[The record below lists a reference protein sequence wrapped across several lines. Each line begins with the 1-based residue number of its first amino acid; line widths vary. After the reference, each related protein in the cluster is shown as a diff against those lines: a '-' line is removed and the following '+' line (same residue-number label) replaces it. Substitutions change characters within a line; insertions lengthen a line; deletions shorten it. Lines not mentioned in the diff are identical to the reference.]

1 MKRSPIKREL
11 LRNALEGI
19 ADNMM
24 VTVIRTSRS
33 MVVKSN
39 LDFSAGI
46 CDGAGVMVAQGL
58 ALPPHLGAMMPAL
71 AGCLDEFGDDIH
83 PGDILAN
90 NDPYSGA
97 SHLND
102 VFMYLPVFTAGGERI
117 AFVGLILHHTDM
129 GGRVPGG
136 NATDSSEIFQEG
148 LRIAPTKIH
157 ERGEPNRT
165 LFRIIEANVRVP
177 GLVIGDMRA
186 QIAALR
192 VAEGE
197 FQALFERYD
206 ADEVKAY
213 MADLV
218 DHSERLTR
226 ASVAALP
233 DGEVE
238 FSDWMDGDGVGDTPV
253 EFHVKITVR
262 GDEMTV
268 DFTGTSPQTTGALNP
283 NFWFTASCTY
293 AAVRSVL
300 DPDIPNNAGFTRPI
314 QVIAPEGCFLNPVF
328 PAPLGARGQSGYRV
342 RSVVL
347 GALAKLLPGRMP
359 ACPGGSEFAV
369 VFAGYEADRSPFL
382 FLEFHNMSGLG
393 GGPDRDGQDAGPYWL
408 GNIAN
413 VSVELIEAESL
424 LLVEEYGFLP
434 DTGGPGRFRGA
445 LGIVRQYRLLAET
458 ATLQLRSDRQFFPPW
473 GLEGGGAGAPG
484 RCLLNPAGNDPEVL
498 PSKFI
503 RTLKRGDVLRG
514 EMPGSGGY
522 GDPLTRDAE
531 AVQDDVR
538 QGKLGIRHARE
549 AYGVA
554 IDARTLAIDARA
566 TERLRARGRTGRA

>member
-1 MKRSPIKREL
+1 VNATERSPIKREL

-71 AGCLDEFGDDIH
+71 KGCLDEFGDDIH

-102 VFMYLPVFTAGGERI
+102 VFMYLPVFTPAGERI

-157 ERGEPNRT
+157 EKGEPNRT
-165 LFRIIEANVRVP
+165 LFRIIESNVRVP

-186 QIAALR
+186 QIAALQ
-192 VAEGE
+192 VAERE
-197 FQALFERYD
+197 FQALFERHD
-206 ADEVKAY
+206 ANEVKAY

-253 EFHVKITVR
+253 EFHVKLTVQ

-314 QVIAPEGCFLNPVF
+314 RVNAPEGCFLNPVF

-347 GALAKLLPGRMP
+347 GALAKLLPGRIP

-369 VFAGYEADRSPFL
+369 VFAGYEKDRSPFL
-382 FLEFHNMSGLG
+382 FLEFHNISGLG

-413 VSVELIEAESL
+413 VSVELIEAESP
-424 LLVEEYGFLP
+424 LLVEEYAFLP
-434 DTGGPGRFRGA
+434 DTEGAGRFRGA

-458 ATLQLRSDRQFFPPW
+458 ATLQLRSDRQFHPPW
-473 GLEGGGAGAPG
+473 GLEGGGSGSPG

-522 GDPLTRDAE
+522 GDPFTRDAE

-538 QGKLGIRHARE
+538 QGKLSVRHARE

-554 IDARTLAIDARA
+554 IDARTLGIDART
-566 TERLRARGRTGRA
+566 TERLRAK